1 MVAVW
6 SFALPLPVSRVRW
19 FRVPFSLVRVR
30 RRSLVFGLGRVWCW
44 FWSFASSTAVVSF
57 LLNFGPRLVL
67 VLVVPRGVGFGL
79 SRFALVLVV
88 CGGFV
93 LFSPLIAWCWSSQ
106 ATK

>member
-1 MVAVW
+1 MVSSVLLIGSPSVLVLCDWSLAVVL
-6 SFALPLPVSRVRW
+6 FYFFLCLAPRVG
-19 FRVPFSLVRVR
+19 V
-30 RRSLVFGLGRVWCW
+30 G
-44 FWSFASSTAVVSF
+44 FWSSVAVVSF
-57 LLNFGPRLVL
+57 LLNFGLRLVL
-67 VLVVPRGVGFGL
+67 VLVVPQGVGFGL